1 MFVNSVTSPASSATL
16 NPAAPIKTDF
26 DAFLTLLVTE
36 MKNQD
41 PTKPIDPS
49 QMVSQLASFSAVEQ
63 ATKTNALLQS
73 MLTTSALGQAGA
85 LIGHHLATADGKV
98 GGTVRSIAVGAEGLT
113 ATLANG
119 VTLPLTSDMV
129 VS

>member
-1 MFVNSVTSPASSATL
+1 MFVNSVTSSASSAAPA
-16 NPAAPIKTDF
+16 PAAPVKTDF

-41 PTKPIDPS
+41 PTKPIDPT

-63 ATKTNALLQS
+63 ATKTNMLLQS

-85 LIGHHLATADGKV
+85 LIGRHLATADGKV
-98 GGTVRSIAVGAEGLT
+98 SGTVRSIAVGADGLT
-113 ATLANG
+113 ATLTSG
-119 VTLPLTSDMV
+119 VTLPLTSDMI